1 MLQYRKK
8 EGDLVRNLEEK
19 TLREKT
25 WFEGR
30 VVKLV
35 TADVELPDGT
45 TGNREIVKHPGAVAI
60 LPICDSGKLL
70 LVEQYRKPL
79 EKAIVEIPAGK
90 IEPNEDKK
98 ITAARE
104 LEEETGR
111 VAGTLSYLTSFYT
124 APGFSDELL
133 HIYVAR
139 DLKKLQHH
147 RPLDEDEFVNI
158 LEVTLDEAKQL
169 IDQQVIHDAKTVYA
183 IQYLELEKLKRQLD
197 EI

>member
-1 MLQYRKK
+1 M
-8 EGDLVRNLEEK
+8 RNLEEK

-45 TGNREIVKHPGAVAI
+45 TGSREIVKHPGAVAI

-90 IEPNEDKK
+90 IEPSEDKE

-104 LEEETGR
+104 LEEETGH

-139 DLKKLQHH
+139 DLKKLQHQ

-169 IDQQVIHDAKTVYA
+169 VEQQVIYDAKTVYA
-183 IQYLELEKLKRQLD
+183 IQYLELENLKRQLED
-197 EI
+197 E

>member
-1 MLQYRKK
+1 M
-8 EGDLVRNLEEK
+8 RNLEEK

-98 ITAARE
+98 NNGST
-104 LEEETGR
+104 
-111 VAGTLSYLTSFYT
+111 
-124 APGFSDELL
+124 
-133 HIYVAR
+133 
-139 DLKKLQHH
+139 
-147 RPLDEDEFVNI
+147 
-158 LEVTLDEAKQL
+158 
-169 IDQQVIHDAKTVYA
+169 
-183 IQYLELEKLKRQLD
+183 
-197 EI
+197 